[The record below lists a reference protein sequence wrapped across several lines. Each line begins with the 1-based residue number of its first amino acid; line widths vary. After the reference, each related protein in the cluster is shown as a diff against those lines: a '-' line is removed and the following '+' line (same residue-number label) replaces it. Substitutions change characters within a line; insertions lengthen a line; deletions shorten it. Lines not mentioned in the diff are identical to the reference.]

1 MNLLKIKL
9 ERKLTKINDEFQGVM
24 GLAVKDLE
32 TGDEFTMHGDE
43 VFPIASSIK
52 IPILIEFFKRVEI
65 GEIDPKSHLN
75 LLESH
80 KVGGS
85 GVLKELGSGTLTMSL
100 LDYAILMIT
109 VSDNS
114 ATNIIIDLVGIDNV
128 NHTLSQLG
136 LVNTKF
142 ERKMMN
148 LEGLKSGKENVST
161 PQEMLTLMESLH
173 LNRGLSPWVC
183 ERTVEILKKPKE
195 GMIEGVIRNAVP
207 EDVKIADKSGWVEG
221 ATCDVG
227 IVFLP
232 KRPYL
237 VSIMTKHIP
246 VADQKRLAAIEAM
259 TKVTKLVYEYFSEM
273 SLSTPYGR
281 R

>member
-1 MNLLKIKL
+1 MR
-9 ERKLTKINDEFQGVM
+9 E
-24 GLAVKDLE
+24 
-32 TGDEFTMHGDE
+32 
-43 VFPIASSIK
+43 
-52 IPILIEFFKRVEI
+52 
-65 GEIDPKSHLN
+65 
-75 LLESH
+75 
-80 KVGGS
+80 
-85 GVLKELGSGTLTMSL
+85 
-100 LDYAILMIT
+100 
-109 VSDNS
+109 
-114 ATNIIIDLVGIDNV
+114 
-128 NHTLSQLG
+128 
-136 LVNTKF
+136 
-142 ERKMMN
+142 
-148 LEGLKSGKENVST
+148 
-161 PQEMLTLMESLH
+161 
-173 LNRGLSPWVC
+173 
-183 ERTVEILKKPKE
+183 
-195 GMIEGVIRNAVP
+195 IRNAVP